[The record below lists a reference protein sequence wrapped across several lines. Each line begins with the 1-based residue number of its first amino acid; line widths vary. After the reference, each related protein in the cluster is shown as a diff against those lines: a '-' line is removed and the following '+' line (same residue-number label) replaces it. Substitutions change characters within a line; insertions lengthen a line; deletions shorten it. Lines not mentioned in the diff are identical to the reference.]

1 MDTKSVLK
9 SKTVWGIVVA
19 VLPTVL
25 TMLGIPLPPAV
36 AEIIIAAGSS
46 LGIYGRV
53 TATERI
59 RFGLK

>member
-9 SKTVWGIVVA
+9 SKTVWGILIA
-19 VLPTVL
+19 ILPTL
-25 TMLGIPLPPAV
+25 LPLLGIPLPPAV
-36 AEIIIAAGSS
+36 ADALIAAGSS

-59 RFGLK
+59 RLGLK